1 MADQTPI
8 ALDDQLKK
16 VSYDALSK
24 AFGMI
29 APEEMLR
36 AIPMTMPMTH
46 LVTINGKRMDG
57 VAKYPLDAWIAAGN
71 PCFTTEKWA
80 MMCLLL
86 AEMGPQIQGIS
97 ARDLEVFEGL
107 FTAATTLKGG
117 PP

>member
-1 MADQTPI
+1 M
-8 ALDDQLKK
+8 
-16 VSYDALSK
+16 SYDALTK

-46 LVTINGKRMDG
+46 LVTIHGKRMDG
-57 VAKYPLDAWIAAGN
+57 VAKYPLNEWISAGN

-80 MMCLLL
+80 MMCMLL
-86 AEMGPQIQGIS
+86 AELGPQVEGIS
-97 ARDLEVFEGL
+97 AQDLEVFDKL
-107 FTAATTLKGG
+107 FTVATSLKGG